1 MGEMV
6 DDEECE
12 DVNPGCPYIEFGAKV
27 HYKEEVPPTERL
39 RA

>member
-12 DVNPGCPYIEFGAKV
+12 DVNPGCPYIEFGAKAP
-27 HYKEEVPPTERL
+27 YKEKVPPTEGS